1 MEMTYVRK
9 RIEEAS
15 NLVCLLGISTSMDC
29 GCLNYRQED
38 GLYDLE
44 QKYGHAPEEIFSSVF
59 FSTRPQQF
67 FDFYKSGHHQRTVQ
81 LAKTGRLPECS
92 RASWKHL

>member
-38 GLYDLE
+38 GCMIWNRSTAMHRRRYSLLYSLA
-44 QKYGHAPEEIFSSVF
+44 HARSSF
-59 FSTRPQQF
+59 LISIKRRF
-67 FDFYKSGHHQRTVQ
+67 
-81 LAKTGRLPECS
+81 
-92 RASWKHL
+92 

>member
-44 QKYGHAPEEIFSSVF
+44 QKYGHVPEEIFSSVF

-67 FDFYKSGHHQRTVQ
+67 FDFYKTEILTSS
-81 LAKTGRLPECS
+81 L
-92 RASWKHL
+92 